1 MLNTNNMITFKIQDR
16 EAGNIIEFGLTL
28 DEAEQFL
35 QEFEKQDKK
44 EGIYVPDFYEI
55 RKDEE

>member
-1 MLNTNNMITFKIQDR
+1 MITFKIQDR
-16 EAGNIIEFGLTL
+16 EAGNIIELGLTL